1 MGIIR
6 NLASRATDSLVLET
20 TVATEGQTYFPYSST
35 KSNFNNFLIY
45 INGILLSNTG
55 DYTSN
60 SLGVTLTLAANSSDI
75 ITIGILNNVF
85 SKGEKGEKVSSALY
99 TDANNTIVFT
109 NTDSTV
115 FPVTGVKGQKGDQ
128 GSKGADGNVYAAGAK
143 GDKGDK
149 GEVGPTGSTG
159 STGAK
164 GDKGSQLYAAT
175 YIDALNTITFTNSDL
190 TTFSAAGMKGQKGE
204 AGNKGEAGT
213 NGTNGTKGDA
223 GVTSYTTNIG
233 DGTNTS
239 FTINHN
245 LAKADVSVVVFE
257 NATNNQVYPDV
268 SVTNNNSCTVSFV
281 TAPTSS
287 QYRVRVLG
295 Y

>member
-45 INGILLSNTG
+45 INGVLQSNTG
-55 DYTSN
+55 DYTAN
-60 SLGVTLTLAANSSDI
+60 SLGVTLTQAANSSDI
-75 ITIGILNNVF
+75 ITIGIINNVF

-109 NTDSTV
+109 NSDSTV

-149 GEVGPTGSTG
+149 GDVGPTGSTG

-175 YIDALNTITFTNSDL
+175 YIDANNTLVFTNSDFS
-190 TTFSAAGMKGQKGE
+190 TFAATGVKGQKGE
-204 AGNKGEAGT
+204 VGN
-213 NGTNGTKGDA
+213 NGTNGTKGDP
-223 GVTSYTTNIG
+223 GVTPYTTNIG

-245 LAKADVSVVVFE
+245 LAKADVSVVVFD

-268 SVTNNNSCTVSFV
+268 SVTNNNTCVVSFV

-295 Y
+295 F

>member
-6 NLASRATDSLVLET
+6 NLASRASDSLVLET

-45 INGILLSNTG
+45 INGVLQSNTG
-55 DYTSN
+55 DYTAN

-75 ITIGILNNVF
+75 ITIGIINNVF

-109 NTDSTV
+109 NSDSTV

-175 YIDALNTITFTNSDL
+175 YIDELNTITFTNSDL

-204 AGNKGEAGT
+204 TGNTGN
-213 NGTNGTKGDA
+213 NGAKGDA
-223 GVTSYTTNIG
+223 GAISYTTNIG

-268 SVTNNNSCTVSFV
+268 SVTNNNTCVVSFV
-281 TAPTSS
+281 IAPTSS

-295 Y
+295 F

>member
-6 NLASRATDSLVLET
+6 NLASRASDSLVLET
-20 TVATEGQTYFPYSST
+20 TVATEGQTYFPYSSS

-45 INGILLSNTG
+45 INGVLQSNTG
-55 DYTSN
+55 DYTAN

-75 ITIGILNNVF
+75 ITIGIINNVF

-109 NTDSTV
+109 NSDSTV

-128 GSKGADGNVYAAGAK
+128 GSKGVDGNVYAAGAK

-149 GEVGPTGSTG
+149 GDVGPAGSTG

-175 YIDALNTITFTNSDL
+175 YIDANNTLVFTNSDFS
-190 TTFSAAGMKGQKGE
+190 TFAATGVKGQKGE
-204 AGNKGEAGT
+204 VGNNGT
-213 NGTNGTKGDA
+213 NGTNGAKGEA
-223 GVTSYTTNIG
+223 GVTQYTTNIG
-233 DGTNTS
+233 DGSSTS

-245 LAKADVSVVVFE
+245 LAKADVSVVVFD

-268 SVTNNNSCTVSFV
+268 SVTNNNTCVVSFV

-295 Y
+295 F

>member
-6 NLASRATDSLVLET
+6 NLASRASDSLVLET

-55 DYTSN
+55 DYTAN

-75 ITIGILNNVF
+75 ITIGIINNVF

-109 NTDSTV
+109 NSDSTV

-128 GSKGADGNVYAAGAK
+128 GSKGVDGNVYAAGAK

-149 GEVGPTGSTG
+149 GDVGPTGSTG

-175 YIDALNTITFTNSDL
+175 YIDANNTLVFTNSDFS
-190 TTFSAAGMKGQKGE
+190 TFAATGVKGQKGE
-204 AGNKGEAGT
+204 IGNTGA
-213 NGTNGTKGDA
+213 KGDA

-233 DGTNTS
+233 DGTSTS

-268 SVTNNNSCTVSFV
+268 SVTTNNSCAVSFI